1 LNHYTTGWVD
11 WNLALDLEG
20 GPNWVNNFVD
30 APIIINATAYEFYK
44 QPFFYALGHFSK
56 FLLPDSVKV
65 QLSESEKIDKFE
77 TTAFVR
83 PDNATVVIALNM
95 NDFAVELTID
105 DPNNGQVSR
114 KVNPRSLQTYIFW
127 N

>member
-20 GPNWVNNFVD
+20 GPNWVHNFVD
-30 APIIINATAYEFYK
+30 APIIINATAYEYYK

-114 KVNPRSLQTYIFW
+114 EVNPRSLQTYIFW